1 MNKEQLLGIVRH
13 ALTFAGGYLVTKGIA
28 DSATASEI
36 IGALVTL
43 SGAVWS
49 ILHKKTPTTPAA

>member
-13 ALTFAGGYLVTKGIA
+13 GLTFAGGYLVTKGLA

-43 SGAVWS
+43 AGAVWS
-49 ILHKKTPTTPAA
+49 ILHKKTPTTPEA